1 MGVLL
6 IFLVIFL
13 LFLNSEI
20 FDAREGFS
28 EESYPVGDGNHF
40 NSNSRSNDYYY
51 DRTGLKGSMYNI
63 LEPTATY
70 KVSKDIEPPILNTN
84 QLIDTLG
91 LYRGSPNN
99 CFTPMPSITDF
110 KQTKYKKNI
119 YEFDNFRKGVIL

>member
-6 IFLVIFL
+6 IFLLFL

-20 FDAREGFS
+20 FGVREGFS
-28 EESYPVGDGNHF
+28 EESYPVGDGNYF
-40 NSNSRSNDYYY
+40 NSNSNNYYY

-70 KVSKDIEPPILNTN
+70 KVSKDIEPLILNTN

-91 LYRGSPNN
+91 LYRGSPDN